1 MTVTN
6 GILFSVVPAGLAAY
20 LIYDYKRQTAAE
32 KSITR
37 QWTEVNN
44 DPTQGNNCLAPT
56 TAEIAGAT
64 VINIVSSIF
73 PAIGQ
78 GTNLLGS
85 SPSQTGLGQQTYG
98 CPKQGRYIYTDYR
111 STTEFERKIFIGIL
125 LAIVF
130 LIMLFVKW

>member
-20 LIYDYKRQTAAE
+20 LIYDYNRQTAVE
-32 KSITR
+32 KSIAR

-44 DPTQGNNCLAPT
+44 DPMQSANCLAPT
-56 TAEIAGAT
+56 GGEIAGAM

-73 PAIGQ
+73 PAIGM
-78 GTNLLGS
+78 GTNVLGS